1 MVIWKCFQISIKYR
15 ENKNCSKYEHM
26 LHMMEKKVWRHS
38 KNPRFLHLGSISCP
52 VFSGRCKS
60 HFMGNLRTD
69 SAGDLNL
76 RTKCFFFSSS
86 ELNKS
91 NMCGSI
97 VLCCTCA
104 YVDSILWRGRGK
116 PYHCVGLCWPL
127 LYYLLPHQHFYWNRQ
142 TTSGLF
148 FSTSA
153 LPFNALR
160 CVILLDLYRCVTKRG
175 KHSSL
180 WG

>member
-127 LYYLLPHQHFYWNRQ
+127 LPTCCLTNTSTEIDKQQVDYSSQPLHYLLM
-142 TTSGLF
+142 
-148 FSTSA
+148 
-153 LPFNALR
+153 
-160 CVILLDLYRCVTKRG
+160 LYAA
-175 KHSSL
+175 
-180 WG
+180 